1 MNGGSGFAARG
12 GWWVAAQVIAFGV
25 VAAALLWA
33 PERDVRGIV
42 AALGWVLV
50 VAGGGLAIDGVFQI
64 RGHLT
69 AYPAPLDHGKL
80 VEHGSYRLVRHPIYG
95 GLVIGVVG
103 LAIASGN
110 LAALVAGVA
119 LGAFFYAKSGFEEAL
134 LEDKIRRLSAVP
146 AQGHQALD
154 SMARLSG
161 SRR

>member
-12 GWWVAAQVIAFGV
+12 GWWVAAQVVAFGV
-25 VAAALLWA
+25 VAVALLWA
-33 PERDVRGIV
+33 PERDVPGIV

-50 VAGGGLAIDGVFQI
+50 VVGGGLAIDGVFQI

-69 AYPAPLDHGKL
+69 AYPAPLEHGKL

-95 GLVIGVVG
+95 GLVVGVIG
-103 LAIASGN
+103 LAVASGN

-134 LEDKIRRLSAVP
+134 LEDKYVDYPQYQRRVTK
-146 AQGHQALD
+146 
-154 SMARLSG
+154 RLIPWLL
-161 SRR
+161 